1 MQRLR
6 GTEKRE
12 TSRDAQG
19 YFCSEA
25 PYARGFVARRAG
37 FPVLLE
43 SVPFRQPE
51 GPGGGPPWEAGPAAE
66 VAQGPTEDTAGW
78 QGARG
83 TGERAL
89 PRTEAHTGDSCLL
102 APTPRKPNPQ
112 TPESRPVWRPQ
123 EVAPGQRVPSQPA
136 AEQTGPEQVG
146 RSTWTGGPLACPGA
160 GPVPLNFLARRLS
173 FEPVGDRRGNTSGQP
188 RAPQSL
194 QLFRDLLGLRRPW
207 LSGFWGVAPPPP
219 WGAGPPACACSSSL
233 PCSVVSAVLEEAP
246 VLGTWQSQARQS
258 TPLLRERG

>member
-1 MQRLR
+1 MHGALSPAGRASQFFWRACLSESPRALEEGHPGRSGRLRRWPRGRPRTRQGGKERGERASALCPEQRLTQ
-6 GTEKRE
+6 GTLVYSLQPRE
-12 TSRDAQG
+12 NQTHKPPSPALCGGHRKWPRASVCPASRRRSRRVPSRWAG
-19 YFCSEA
+19 A
-25 PYARGFVARRAG
+25 PG
-37 FPVLLE
+37 
-43 SVPFRQPE
+43 
-51 GPGGGPPWEAGPAAE
+51 
-66 VAQGPTEDTAGW
+66 
-78 QGARG
+78 QGAR
-83 TGERAL
+83 
-89 PRTEAHTGDSCLL
+89 
-102 APTPRKPNPQ
+102 
-112 TPESRPVWRPQ
+112 
-123 EVAPGQRVPSQPA
+123 
-136 AEQTGPEQVG
+136 
-146 RSTWTGGPLACPGA
+146 PGA

-219 WGAGPPACACSSSL
+219 WGAGPPVCARSSSL

>member
-1 MQRLR
+1 MGQRR
-6 GTEKRE
+6 ERE

-19 YFCSEA
+19 HFCSEA

-43 SVPFRQPE
+43 SVPFRKPE

-66 VAQGPTEDTAGW
+66 VAQGPTEDTAGR

-146 RSTWTGGPLACPGA
+146 RSTWTGGPLACLGA
-160 GPVPLNFLARRLS
+160 GLVPLNFLARRLS

-219 WGAGPPACACSSSL
+219 WGAGPPVCAHSSSL
-233 PCSVVSAVLEEAP
+233 LCSIVSAVLEEAP

>member
-1 MQRLR
+1 MHGALSPAGRASQFFWRACLSESPRALEEGHPGRPGRLR
-6 GTEKRE
+6 RW
-12 TSRDAQG
+12 
-19 YFCSEA
+19 
-25 PYARGFVARRAG
+25 PRGRPRTRR
-37 FPVLLE
+37 
-43 SVPFRQPE
+43 
-51 GPGGGPPWEAGPAAE
+51 GGKE
-66 VAQGPTEDTAGW
+66 
-78 QGARG
+78 R
-83 TGERAL
+83 GERASAL
-89 PRTEAHTGDSCLL
+89 CPEQRLTQGPLVYSLQPRENQTH
-102 APTPRKPNPQ
+102 KP
-112 TPESRPVWRPQ
+112 PESRPVWRPQ

-219 WGAGPPACACSSSL
+219 WGAGPPVCARSSSL